1 MGKLL
6 DNDKGGIITRE
17 ELGKRIKAL
26 RIWRGYKSRTEFA
39 HLIGINLST
48 ITGYEFGES
57 APSYVGLV
65 RLADFLNV
73 TIDQLLALEPIPN
86 FDTTG
91 DELQTRR
98 TSLHDCYVDSPE
110 NARILDTV
118 VSCLNDKHDTE
129 KAMDALAAVMDVT
142 RPCLSHDACEAG

>member
-1 MGKLL
+1 MGKRLESA
-6 DNDKGGIITRE
+6 DDGIIGIH
-17 ELGKRIKAL
+17 ELGERIARL
-26 RIWRGYKSRTEFA
+26 REWRHFKNRTEFCKVC
-39 HLIGINLST
+39 GINRST
-48 ITGYEFGES
+48 VAGYEAGAS
-57 APSYVGLV
+57 APSYVALV
-65 RLADFLNV
+65 RLADALEV
-73 TIDQLLALEPIPN
+73 TINQLLALDPIPN

-129 KAMDALAAVMDVT
+129 KAMDALAAVMDVA